1 MGNDFIIEISY
12 VIKVRRK
19 EPISRPIPFSLAR
32 SDEGIHL
39 IDKTNRRDLL
49 VLPKIIL
56 TLDAGKRSDYR
67 VLLCTYDYFNFNAF
81 RRILWLQLVGFL
93 HEGGET
99 QPVVQEL
106 VALLDHYKD
115 ELLVRYG

>member
-1 MGNDFIIEISY
+1 VKLIGRAYSF
-12 VIKVRRK
+12 
-19 EPISRPIPFSLAR
+19 
-32 SDEGIHL
+32 

-56 TLDAGKRSDYR
+56 TLDAQKGSDHR
-67 VLLCTYDYFNFNAF
+67 VLLCADYFNFNAF

-99 QPVVQEL
+99 QPVVQEPGA
-106 VALLDHYKD
+106 VLDHYKD
-115 ELLVRYG
+115 ELLVRYE